1 MHTYNPNAG
10 KTGQFLRCLSWLV
23 NWKIPDSLTDPALK
37 KKKNEGDNDCGK
49 HLTWK
54 SYTHG
59 RARLCTPEHK
69 QKHVHIQIK
78 KITLEVIVLA
88 LKKGI

>member
-37 KKKNEGDNDCGK
+37 KKKMK
-49 HLTWK
+49 
-54 SYTHG
+54 
-59 RARLCTPEHK
+59 
-69 QKHVHIQIK
+69 
-78 KITLEVIVLA
+78 VIMIVENT
-88 LKKGI
+88 